1 MDEEKMKL
9 MDLSLKLKEEKWSEI
24 KLILK
29 QYPKIQAEAEALKN
43 DVLLIEE
50 KSLLLKEEI
59 RIAENDQ
66 LLSKNGTFLV
76 KKLKKKVLELKNL
89 HTKKMKEA
97 ESKQNE
103 LNKMR
108 YQQKKSITMKVEI
121 SHLKNIAI
129 KEKRMNT

>member
-1 MDEEKMKL
+1 MKL

>member
-1 MDEEKMKL
+1 MKL

-66 LLSKNGTFLV
+66 LLSNNGTFLV